1 MEKLKIGDLVE
12 TCQFLPGFIT
22 EIDGDDVVVF
32 IPGKYDAIN
41 PINKGG
47 CHSIKHCGVHKID
60 SEYAMKLFLI
70 GEARLKELWLNEDPS
85 LENIT
90 WEEIVENEYKKL
102 ILLKSK

>member
-22 EIDGDDVVVF
+22 EINGDDVVVF
-32 IPGKYDAIN
+32 IPGKHDSIN
-41 PINKGG
+41 SINKGG

-70 GEARLKELWLNEDPS
+70 GEVRLKELWENPS
-85 LENIT
+85 IENIT
-90 WEEIVENEYKKL
+90 WEEVVENEYNKL
-102 ILLKSK
+102 TLLKSK